1 MTQRDAR
8 RRPAEPLTLPLF
20 ARLAPAVAPELLAA
34 RIEAASAPDDV
45 VVDLPVDRA
54 VAPDDVATVRLPMA
68 LRGYRMAAVDDVL
81 DRLGAELAL
90 RDERIRAL
98 EDQLRG
104 RR

>member
-1 MTQRDAR
+1 MFVVWLGVVTGLVALVVL
-8 RRPAEPLTLPLF
+8 LTLGRGGGLGPT
-20 ARLAPAVAPELLAA
+20 
-34 RIEAASAPDDV
+34 APDDV